1 MESKVNED
9 LNQKVYQTVIYG
21 SLYEAFYN
29 KFVNIQEVL
38 EFLLHY
44 QVKNKTE
51 REKVCIAYR
60 IVCIFTKEQT
70 INGKHFICQTCNE
83 DFISIYAL
91 SFNSHFQDKTYLSF
105 DENVEIS
112 RKIQNILPKL
122 IQEDEYS
129 RFFYV
134 LCDIVNKIKPEEGI
148 IIAFTRN
155 VGNLINFESD
165 YAYFLHAD
173 YLHALDNIPVNLY
186 VHDLIDRCSHLK
198 KDAPLYWENVAFS
211 IYSSFVK
218 DKFTNA
224 PNFTKDMI
232 HKYHEIFPNLF
243 SEKILN
249 RSDIVLRISNL
260 NTNFQAYL
268 LGFPIHEYIPG
279 EANLNKALDD
289 LQEMGVEKYCNFIAE
304 KNKRDDVANE
314 TNVLSEEIIQHN
326 PFDIVEYYVDEGNL
340 EKHLFRFTRSEFSN
354 ILKDGKNFYT
364 GKVLPLF
371 VIERIKCRQNI
382 AKQYTLPKCKTL
394 RDFLTDL
401 DANVESDTEYVSE
414 YDELESDEN
423 EPEVYVL
430 GRARSQETGEE
441 TNFRFPVMG
450 ELDDLDTEDLDEI
463 IQEVLNYRGLDYLG
477 RICPSCEI
485 SRYDEDSDIEEINP

>member
-1 MESKVNED
+1 MESKVNE
-9 LNQKVYQTVIYG
+9 KVYQTVIYG

-29 KFVNIQEVL
+29 KFITIQEIL
-38 EFLLHY
+38 KFLLHY
-44 QVKNKTE
+44 EAKNKLE
-51 REKVCIAYR
+51 REKLCIAYR

-83 DFISIYAL
+83 DFVSIYAL
-91 SFNSHFQDKTYLSF
+91 SFNSHFQNKTYLSF
-105 DENVEIS
+105 DENIDIS
-112 RKIQNILPKL
+112 KKIQNILPKL

-148 IIAFTRN
+148 TVAFTRN

-173 YLHALDNIPVNLY
+173 YLQPLENIPKNLY
-186 VHDLIDRCSHLK
+186 MHDLIDRCLHLK
-198 KDAPLYWENVAFS
+198 NSAPLYWENVAFS

-218 DKFTNA
+218 DKFADA
-224 PNFTKDMI
+224 PKFTKDMI
-232 HKYHEIFPNLF
+232 QKYTEIFPNLF

-260 NTNFQAYL
+260 NPNFQAYL

-304 KNKRDDVANE
+304 KNKKENVAND
-314 TNVLSEEIIQHN
+314 TNVLSEEIIHHN
-326 PFDIVEYYVDEGNL
+326 PFDIIEYYVDEGNL
-340 EKHLFRFTRSEFSN
+340 EKHLFRFTRSEFKN
-354 ILKDGKNFYT
+354 ILKDEKNFYT
-364 GKVLPLF
+364 GKTLPAF
-371 VIERIKCRQNI
+371 IIERIKCRQNI
-382 AKQYTLPKCKTL
+382 AKHYTLPKCKTL

-401 DANVESDTEYVSE
+401 DANVESDDE
-414 YDELESDEN
+414 YDEPEIESEEY
-423 EPEVYVL
+423 EPEAYVL
-430 GRARSQETGEE
+430 GRARDQETGEE
-441 TNFRFPVMG
+441 NNFRFPIMG
-450 ELDDLDTEDLDEI
+450 ELDELDTEDLDEI
-463 IQEVLNYRGLDYLG
+463 IEEVLNYRGLDYLG

-485 SRYDEDSDIEEINP
+485 SRYDEDSDFEDIDP